1 MKHSENDDLFF
12 LCTVIE
18 YVARQTHNHVRDI
31 VNKLSDDDIVHQ
43 LRVAS
48 VNHCLPMEQICD
60 EWKEDYNISEGSFD
74 NVSSC
79 RYAVPSV
86 TAIGR
91 VYQRL
96 ILDVMKENVIETLR
110 KVYNSF
116 ISDEISDYNSSF
128 YYSNPD
134 YLKCSYEDG
143 YVLN

>member
-1 MKHSENDDLFF
+1 MKHPENDDLFF
-12 LCTVIE
+12 LCTIIE

-60 EWKEDYNISEGSFD
+60 EWIEDYNISEGSFD

>member
-1 MKHSENDDLFF
+1 MKHPGNDDLFF

-48 VNHCLPMEQICD
+48 VNHCLSMEQICD
-60 EWKEDYNISEGSFD
+60 EWIEDYNISEGSFD

-96 ILDVMKENVIETLR
+96 ILDVMKENVIER
-110 KVYNSF
+110 
-116 ISDEISDYNSSF
+116 
-128 YYSNPD
+128 
-134 YLKCSYEDG
+134 
-143 YVLN
+143 